1 MVSRVRRVGRC
12 VPCVG
17 SIKGRLGPQSRSC
30 DVEEED
36 RARSFSA
43 ATPHERAASSNRCM
57 LRKAA
62 RVTPSSNTLAAA
74 LSSLLPTASACIHSF
89 VPPQLQP
96 RAAPSAPPPTATMQA
111 LSLAQP
117 LVGVA
122 RGAAMGGGRFS
133 QRALSARAAVAPR
146 GPVSLLSNHTAA
158 GVLSLQ
164 RVSQVTLRPLRRIR
178 LHMPPRPPHQPFRS
192 IRTPIAPPVHPH
204 PNHVRIYSVRP
215 LAASGRSYTSAPDDV
230 AFFAPPEAWV
240 TQIQCDAGALAD
252 TTGTVPSPR
261 QRLGASP
268 AQRKYERRSSVRP
281 PGCMGDPRGWF
292 ACLVLGGAVPSV
304 PARDQRASMAA
315 RPVH

>member
-1 MVSRVRRVGRC
+1 VVSRVRCVGRC

-122 RGAAMGGGRFS
+122 RGAAMGGGSGAALHPHHRVHQNIPLCMV
-133 QRALSARAAVAPR
+133 QRQCWGAIPTPPTPPRRLS
-146 GPVSLLSNHTAA
+146 
-158 GVLSLQ
+158 
-164 RVSQVTLRPLRRIR
+164 RPN
-178 LHMPPRPPHQPFRS
+178 PPRPPP
-192 IRTPIAPPVHPH
+192 PPAAPT
-204 PNHVRIYSVRP
+204 RCE
-215 LAASGRSYTSAPDDV
+215 G
-230 AFFAPPEAWV
+230 
-240 TQIQCDAGALAD
+240 
-252 TTGTVPSPR
+252 
-261 QRLGASP
+261 
-268 AQRKYERRSSVRP
+268 
-281 PGCMGDPRGWF
+281 
-292 ACLVLGGAVPSV
+292 
-304 PARDQRASMAA
+304 
-315 RPVH
+315 